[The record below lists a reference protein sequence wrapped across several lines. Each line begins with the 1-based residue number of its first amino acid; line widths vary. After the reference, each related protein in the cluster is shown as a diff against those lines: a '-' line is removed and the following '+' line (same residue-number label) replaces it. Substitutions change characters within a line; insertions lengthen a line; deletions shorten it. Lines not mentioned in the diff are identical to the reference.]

1 MTTNIFFLTRES
13 EVQSIQKSDENFNA
27 SLKQNKQTKSNII
40 QLQWNRSAIQL
51 LGMWIAWINR
61 VDFTV
66 ISGE

>member
-13 EVQSIQKSDENFNA
+13 EVQSIQKSDENFNT